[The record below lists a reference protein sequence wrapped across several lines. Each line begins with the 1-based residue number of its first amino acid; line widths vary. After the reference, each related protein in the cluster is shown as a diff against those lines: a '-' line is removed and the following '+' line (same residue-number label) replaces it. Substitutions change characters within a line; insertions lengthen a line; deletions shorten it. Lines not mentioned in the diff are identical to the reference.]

1 MDFSKRAFLK
11 TAIDLSVAAVVSP
24 LATPASPVSNN
35 TTKFSKSVFKKIAIE
50 EAFATPELFDEWRKL
65 LINDAEKEPGFQK
78 LYKPFLNSPATKE
91 IRDRLTDVGASRIRD
106 MDQYGID
113 MQILSITSPGVQVF
127 STDKAV
133 DIAKKSND
141 QLAEFI
147 SAYPDR
153 YAGLA
158 AVAPQAPNEA
168 ARELERAV
176 KYLGLKGAI
185 INSHTHGEYLDQSKY
200 WVIFEAAQA
209 LDIPIY
215 LHPRTPSPEMIKPFL
230 SYGLEGAGWGFAVET
245 STHAMRLILSGL
257 FDRFPKLKFIL
268 GHLGEG
274 IPFWLSRI
282 DGRFANETWTKMD
295 DSSQAKKR
303 QKKPSEYFMDNF
315 VVATSGVNWS
325 PALMFALSVLGSDRI
340 LFAIDYPYES
350 TAKAVEGIDSTP
362 MSDVDRKK
370 IYHLNAENLFKLK
383 TPVKYG

>member
-1 MDFSKRAFLK
+1 MDLC
-11 TAIDLSVAAVVSP
+11 VGAVMSP
-24 LATPASPVSNN
+24 LATTASPLTDD
-35 TTKFSKSVFKKIAIE
+35 TTKLSKSVFKKIAIE
-50 EAFATPELFDEWRKL
+50 EAFATPELFEEWRKL
-65 LINDAEKEPGFQK
+65 LVTDAEKEPGFQK

-91 IRDRLTDVGASRIRD
+91 IRDRLINVGASRIRD
-106 MDQYGID
+106 MDLYGID
-113 MQILSITSPGVQVF
+113 MQILSITSPGIQVF
-127 STDKAV
+127 SADKAV
-133 DIAKKSND
+133 YLAKKSND

-147 SAYPDR
+147 SAYPER

-176 KYLGLKGAI
+176 KYLGMKGAI
-185 INSHTHGEYLDQSKY
+185 INSHTQGEYLDKSKY
-200 WVIFEAAQA
+200 WVLFEAAQA

-230 SYGLEGAGWGFAVET
+230 SYGLEGAGWGFAIET

-257 FDRFPKLKFIL
+257 FDRFPKLKFVL

-282 DGRFANETWTKMD
+282 DSRFANQTWIKMD
-295 DSSQAKKR
+295 DSSRVKQL

-315 VVATSGVNWS
+315 VVATSGVNWT

-350 TAKAVEGIDSTP
+350 IALAVEGIDNTP
-362 MSDVDRKK
+362 MSDADRKK

-383 TPVKYG
+383 TDVTKKGVFAPFPFCP

>member
-11 TAIDLSVAAVVSP
+11 TAMDLSIGAVVAP
-24 LATPASPVSNN
+24 LATDASQVTNY
-35 TTKFSKSVFKKIAIE
+35 TTEFSKSVFKKIAIE

-65 LINDAEKEPGFQK
+65 LATSVDKEPGFQK

-168 ARELERAV
+168 
-176 KYLGLKGAI
+176 
-185 INSHTHGEYLDQSKY
+185 
-200 WVIFEAAQA
+200 
-209 LDIPIY
+209 
-215 LHPRTPSPEMIKPFL
+215 
-230 SYGLEGAGWGFAVET
+230 
-245 STHAMRLILSGL
+245 
-257 FDRFPKLKFIL
+257 
-268 GHLGEG
+268 
-274 IPFWLSRI
+274 
-282 DGRFANETWTKMD
+282 
-295 DSSQAKKR
+295 
-303 QKKPSEYFMDNF
+303 
-315 VVATSGVNWS
+315 
-325 PALMFALSVLGSDRI
+325 PASWK
-340 LFAIDYPYES
+340 EQ
-350 TAKAVEGIDSTP
+350 
-362 MSDVDRKK
+362 
-370 IYHLNAENLFKLK
+370 
-383 TPVKYG
+383 